1 MNPFALEVLLWP
13 AGAIF
18 GFTLFVTL
26 WSTRSPIAAMSAGLI
41 KAAIFLVYFGWV
53 FHGTFTFLDDWDYL
67 KGGSR
72 FLAANV
78 GVTNLEDHWSLVLG
92 EARGPHFVYYLYNA
106 YAFRIFGEGYY
117 APVACNILL
126 TPLIAC
132 LGARLAVR
140 EFGLSPGQSKWF
152 YLFLLFHPDI
162 LAWSTILNAK
172 DILVLFLHVLLLL
185 SASLFYQKRLSQ
197 AIIFGLPV
205 VITLFF
211 LRFYVP
217 ILFAVA
223 LVVGTILA
231 RRIRIAPRIRYLL
244 LSITVGGLV
253 LIRFGEPG
261 ILRYILQIQEH
272 MVNPIYGFV
281 RIILTPIP
289 FHTVP
294 GYTFLNLPALIHW
307 ILIPFVLVGCVHV
320 FGMGT
325 FFARFFLIYTFVFLG
340 LYAVFGE
347 LQGPRHRIQLDFAWA
362 ILQFLGLILMFR
374 RTRASQRRA
383 EAVAPICDPVAAK
396 VEA

>member
-78 GVTNLEDHWSLVLG
+78 GVTNLVDHWSLVLG

-162 LAWSTILNAK
+162 LAWSSIMNGK
-172 DILVLFLHVLLLL
+172 DILVLLLHVLLLI
-185 SASLFYQKRLSQ
+185 SVSLFCQQRLSQ
-197 AIIFGLPV
+197 AIILGLSV

-231 RRIRIAPRIRYLL
+231 RQVQVRPRIRYLL
-244 LSITVGGLV
+244 LSIIVGGLLV
-253 LIRFGEPG
+253 TRFGESG
-261 ILRYILQIQEH
+261 ILKYILHVQEQ

-281 RIILTPIP
+281 RFILTPIP

-294 GYTFLNLPALIHW
+294 AYAFLNIPSLIHW
-307 ILIPFVLVGCVHV
+307 LLFPFVVVGFVHV
-320 FGMGT
+320 FGMGAI
-325 FFARFFLIYTFVFLG
+325 FARFFLIYLLAFIG

-347 LQGPRHRIQLDFAWA
+347 LQGPRHRVQLDYAWA
-362 ILQFLGLILMFR
+362 TLQFLGLILMFG
-374 RTRASQRRA
+374 RTRVSQERV
-383 EAVAPICDPVAAK
+383 EAVAPTCDPVAAK